1 MIAVGT
7 SETSIEVSKS
17 QRLAEDARPR
27 WGMNPGMPGGSG
39 VSSLEPMAAAFWPPG
54 AKRSA
59 MVLGVG
65 SGTAGPS
72 GCASA
77 ASRSVRLAGLT
88 MMSDGL
94 SMKPSYASQQQKSHD
109 G

>member
-1 MIAVGT
+1 
-7 SETSIEVSKS
+7 
-17 QRLAEDARPR
+17 
-27 WGMNPGMPGGSG
+27 
-39 VSSLEPMAAAFWPPG
+39 
-54 AKRSA
+54 